1 MMKNVDVKVRC
12 PAYSRNMPIRRHCK
26 CQERC
31 RCKKRCRCGTCKCR
45 KKTSVFGHPQDV
57 NADLESMKEN
67 YKRAKRAAKLA
78 IFNAKNAERLKF
90 RLVRLRLRLKLMQ
103 VQPGLRKVRLR
114 LRLKLM
120 QVLPGPRLVRS
131 RTKISLKFPSLSQ
144 VPCNRIE

>member
-1 MMKNVDVKVRC
+1 M
-12 PAYSRNMPIRRHCK
+12 
-26 CQERC
+26 
-31 RCKKRCRCGTCKCR
+31 
-45 KKTSVFGHPQDV
+45 

-120 QVLPGPRLVRS
+120 QVLPGLRKVRLRLRLKLMQVLPGPRLVRS
-131 RTKISLKFPSLSQ
+131 RPKISLKFPSLSQ